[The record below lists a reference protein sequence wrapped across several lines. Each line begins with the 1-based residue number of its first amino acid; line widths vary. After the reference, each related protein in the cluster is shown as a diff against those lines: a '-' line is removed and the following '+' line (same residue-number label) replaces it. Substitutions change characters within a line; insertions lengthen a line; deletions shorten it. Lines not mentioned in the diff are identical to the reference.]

1 MRISEI
7 DYAGWGPDSSQ
18 ECNQSERKS
27 LLSLHS
33 SESLYTESFDDVDG
47 NRYGNL
53 DSYTPPILALANKE
67 DSYGIKPSNYSCFGT
82 KEAYLKDF
90 LLNRINS
97 KGVPPLLL
105 RPLAALLELFG
116 IYGFGQTNCASCAT
130 AVAKTLEKNKVY
142 TAIPNLRGAD
152 VKGNMGLP
160 FQSAESASEL
170 ISQLDKYQTADELNG
185 VLVIHRPAMM
195 RMLPGATQGHSCN
208 VIKFKDS
215 KFIHFFDA
223 QKRNHVVY
231 DLRIDKQIKPLNEK
245 DMQKLSSMET
255 QVKKFLGFIGDQGI
269 DIYQTGM
276 HEDINKRAEF
286 NPGLM

>member
-97 KGVPPLLL
+97 KEYRRYYYGLWQLYLSFSVFTV
-105 RPLAALLELFG
+105 LA
-116 IYGFGQTNCASCAT
+116 
-130 AVAKTLEKNKVY
+130 K
-142 TAIPNLRGAD
+142 
-152 VKGNMGLP
+152 
-160 FQSAESASEL
+160 L
-170 ISQLDKYQTADELNG
+170 IAH
-185 VLVIHRPAMM
+185 LVRRRLQRH
-195 RMLPGATQGHSCN
+195 L
-208 VIKFKDS
+208 
-215 KFIHFFDA
+215 
-223 QKRNHVVY
+223 
-231 DLRIDKQIKPLNEK
+231 
-245 DMQKLSSMET
+245 
-255 QVKKFLGFIGDQGI
+255 KK
-269 DIYQTGM
+269 
-276 HEDINKRAEF
+276 
-286 NPGLM
+286 